1 MLSENDSDIL
11 RILATANEL
20 LPAIADLEGRQNH
33 AQIGIVSDNQDPTGL
48 RRFSSASEDKGGR
61 FRGDF
66 EMRALP
72 FPFFDPPVA
81 RPGMSS
87 VAQAF
92 GGNPHDRFTGGVLVN
107 DQNPPFEKDDPLND
121 CWWLIPGNN
130 THQIQGDNLVQIDE
144 NCIVEIGENRDTEI
158 GGEENRRVEEDYS
171 LSDGKNLT
179 IENDAGVIFKQF
191 EDGSF
196 FVKNNTGA
204 GVFFSKEGVALL
216 RDAFNNQ
223 ITLGGTGTV
232 SSEGKLQADTV
243 NPDLACCDLRSDL
256 VLKMNGND
264 IIVQNA
270 GDVTLNGKTATTVGA
285 IDDDGDRT
293 IGSGWN

>member
-1 MLSENDSDIL
+1 
-11 RILATANEL
+11 
-20 LPAIADLEGRQNH
+20 
-33 AQIGIVSDNQDPTGL
+33 
-48 RRFSSASEDKGGR
+48 
-61 FRGDF
+61 
-66 EMRALP
+66 
-72 FPFFDPPVA
+72 
-81 RPGMSS
+81 MSS

-130 THQIQGDNLVQIDE
+130 THQIQGDNLVQID
-144 NCIVEIGENRDTEI
+144 
-158 GGEENRRVEEDYS
+158 EDYS

-232 SSEGKLQADTV
+232 SPEGKLQADTV

-270 GDVTLNGKTATTVGA
+270 GDVSLNGKTATTVGA